1 MAYNFIDYLLGR
13 EPSREDRRTGY
24 FGDTVSKFGND
35 ELAAA
40 RFLLE
45 NAGTVAADSLPE
57 EMGVY
62 RNVLS
67 YPADLVN
74 AAMLGAVGGG
84 QKAVAGISELF
95 ADDAQ
100 DEKRLA
106 RDILGGAEVVG
117 VGPQSR
123 AVSLLTA
130 PAKAA
135 VAARAPYLLS
145 DVKYATRSL
154 AEGDLDG
161 VREAFYEG
169 GVPVGVG
176 ADAVDDRP
184 IIVRDGSLLAE
195 ELAQTPSVQEYMT
208 GEPYIPMSNTTNIKS
223 QKPTALSSHTSVIRP
238 TGEGVPPTVRDGIEN
253 LEGKTIMAIVG
264 DNSGRHDILR
274 INDVD
279 FSDDP
284 IRSYAGFEFIDIPN
298 QAYAGDKGP
307 TAAKLKEAERTKDPY
322 FMTAMMGEKSGDFAM
337 HSGETYG
344 RLFARTHDNI
354 SPKDYDEID
363 KSIQNMSAQIGG
375 KTVYPYKDF
384 PSVRDPNAIRD
395 YIEGLPAGGYR
406 GEFLKGLDKA
416 KYQKWG
422 LPKVS
427 DPRLA
432 VADTKQLGMDWGTMG
447 YRGFYPDLEKGIFEA
462 TPEMSTTYQ
471 AAYDKVGNADTYLA
485 ESRGIPANL
494 LMRNLSEAQRQKTG
508 GARGGLLMDS
518 AVYKQLEMSPKIAK
532 QPVEP
537 IDVDTIGTF
546 LEVERTQ
553 GRDVALAFTQKVLSE
568 GKVTNALI
576 KQAKKLSAPQWVIAA
591 MMTQKALQE
600 EE

>member
-74 AAMLGAVGGG
+74 AAMLGAVGSG

-161 VREAFYEG
+161 VKEAFYDG

-184 IIVRDGSLLAE
+184 IIIRDGSLLAE

>member
-1 MAYNFIDYLLGR
+1 MAYNFLDYLLGR
-13 EPSREDRRTGY
+13 KPTQEDRQAGY
-24 FGDTVSKFGND
+24 FGDTVAKFGND

-40 RFLLE
+40 QYLLE

-57 EMGVY
+57 GMGVY

-74 AAMLGAVGGG
+74 AALLGAVGGS

-106 RDILGGAEVVG
+106 RDILGGLEVVG
-117 VGPQSR
+117 VSPQSR

-130 PAKAA
+130 PAKTA
-135 VAARAPYLLS
+135 VAARAPHLLS

-154 AEGDLDG
+154 AEGDLEG

-169 GVPVGVG
+169 GIPVGVG
-176 ADAVDDRP
+176 ADAVDDMP
-184 IIVRDGSLLAE
+184 VIVRDGSLLSE
-195 ELAQTPSVQEYMT
+195 ELSQTPNVIEYMT
-208 GEPYIPMSNTTNIKS
+208 GDPYAPMSNTTNIKS

-238 TGEGVPPTVRDGIEN
+238 TGEGVAPVVRDGIDN
-253 LEGKTIMAIVG
+253 LEGQTVMAIVG
-264 DNSGRHDILR
+264 DNSGRHDILSV
-274 INDVD
+274 NDLD

-307 TAAKLKEAERTKDPY
+307 TSSKLKEAARTDDPY
-322 FMTAMMGEKSGDFAM
+322 FMTVMMGEKSGDFAM
-337 HSGETYG
+337 HNGEVYG
-344 RLFARTHDNI
+344 RMVAAMHDNI
-354 SPKDYDEID
+354 SPKNYDAID
-363 KSIQNMSAQIGG
+363 ESIRNMSAQIGG

-384 PSVRDPNAIRD
+384 PSVRDPNALRD
-395 YIEGLPAGGYR
+395 YIAGLPSGGLR

-416 KYQKWG
+416 KYQNWG

-427 DPRLA
+427 DARLA
-432 VADTKQLGMDWGTMG
+432 VADTNQLGMDWGTMG
-447 YRGFYPDLEKGIFEA
+447 MRGFVPDVEKGIFST
-462 TPEMSTTYQ
+462 TPDMSTTYQ
-471 AAYDKVGNADTYLA
+471 AAYDKVGDADTYLA
-485 ESRGIPANL
+485 NSRGIPANL
-494 LMRNLSEAQRQKTG
+494 LMSDLSEAQRLKSD

-518 AVYKQLEMSPKIAK
+518 AVYKQLEMSPKVAK
-532 QPVEP
+532 QKIEP
-537 IDVDTIGTF
+537 INVDTVNTF
-546 LEVERTQ
+546 LEVEKTQ
-553 GRDVALAFTQKVLSE
+553 GRDVAYAFAQKVLSE

-576 KQAKKLSAPQWVIAA
+576 KQAKKMNAPQWVVA
-591 MMTQKALQE
+591 MMVTQQALQE

>member
-13 EPSREDRRTGY
+13 KPTQEDRQAGY
-24 FGDTVSKFGND
+24 FGDTMSKFGND

-84 QKAVAGISELF
+84 QKAVAGVAELL
-95 ADDAQ
+95 AN
-100 DEKRLA
+100 DEYESRAA
-106 RDILGGAEVVG
+106 RDILGGLEVVG
-117 VGPQSR
+117 VSPQGR
-123 AVSLLTA
+123 AISLLTA

-135 VAARAPYLLS
+135 IAARAPYLLS

-154 AEGDLDG
+154 AEGDLEG
-161 VREAFYEG
+161 VKDAFYEG

-195 ELAQTPSVQEYMT
+195 ELAQTPTVQEYVT

-307 TAAKLKEAERTKDPY
+307 TASKLREAERTKDPY

-363 KSIQNMSAQIGG
+363 KNIRNMSAQISG

-395 YIEGLPAGGYR
+395 YIEGLPAGAYR